1 MLSRTPSETEA
12 ISDDAPAPNADAAH
26 TVNELHPMPDQSL
39 SNDYETGHWEDW
51 PGDEEKETVEETD
64 EEKETVEETDEEIY
78 FDDVPEVSQFMYPG
92 YYRLHLN
99 CINIQKLFH
108 EFYLN
113 L

>member
-39 SNDYETGHWEDW
+39 SNDYETDHWKDW

-64 EEKETVEETDEEIY
+64 EEIY
-78 FDDVPEVSQFMYPG
+78 FDEVSQFMYPG

>member
-39 SNDYETGHWEDW
+39 SNDYETDHWKDW
-51 PGDEEKETVEETD
+51 PGD